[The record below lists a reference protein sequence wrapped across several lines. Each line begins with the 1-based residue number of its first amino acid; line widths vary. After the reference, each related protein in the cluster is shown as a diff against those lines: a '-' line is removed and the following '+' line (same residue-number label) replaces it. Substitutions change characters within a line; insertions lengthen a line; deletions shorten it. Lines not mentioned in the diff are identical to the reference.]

1 MKYKI
6 TYLKDT
12 SENTEETP
20 VMDLSYWYGN
30 GPCDEAERII
40 REQRPDLLESIT
52 IDYDAED
59 VCYGDKWLD
68 FWNENY
74 NYIVGDIVNWKQI
87 DYYIRVELNSI

>member
-40 REQRPDLLESIT
+40 RQQRPDLLESIT
-52 IDYDAED
+52 IDYDGED